1 LVLSG
6 LEQVLK
12 THKYL
17 VARVISARI
26 KRFWA
31 YALLRNMPRV
41 SSARKSCSF

>member
-26 KRFWA
+26 CKMFLGLCTFA
-31 YALLRNMPRV
+31 
-41 SSARKSCSF
+41 